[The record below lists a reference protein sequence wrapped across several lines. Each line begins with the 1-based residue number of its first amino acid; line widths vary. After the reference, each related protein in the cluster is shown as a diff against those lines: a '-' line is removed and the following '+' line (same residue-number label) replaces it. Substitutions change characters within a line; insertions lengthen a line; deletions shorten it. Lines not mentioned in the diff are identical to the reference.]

1 MEDSG
6 NLPTFPS
13 PNPILSLTSS
23 LGQNVGLGRG
33 GWADFRGLFQTT
45 LPTYVVRV
53 AVFNICKQC
62 WHNISLYWEGSVN
75 SPSCLSALPQ
85 ERLCGRLMAPSKNQN
100 WQATPVILKM
110 KY

>member
-13 PNPILSLTSS
+13 PNLILTLTSS

-33 GWADFRGLFQTT
+33 GWVDFRSLFQTT

-53 AVFNICKQC
+53 AVFNICNQC
-62 WHNISLYWEGSVN
+62 WHNIALYWEGMVT
-75 SPSCLSALPQ
+75 
-85 ERLCGRLMAPSKNQN
+85 R
-100 WQATPVILKM
+100 
-110 KY
+110 